1 MQKLT
6 EQQVRHWINSIV
18 GVECLAED
26 CERAVSPV
34 ARAATLALADVP
46 YVETYSRLEAFTKNT
61 SLRKFRAFLDEVV
74 RVMDDCGVHPWTTA
88 DEGKVSP

>member
-18 GVECLAED
+18 SHEGPED
-26 CERAVSPV
+26 GEHSLSPV
-34 ARAATLALADVP
+34 ARIVTCALADVP
-46 YVETYSRLEAFTKNT
+46 YVETYNALEMLRMSN

-74 RVMDDCGVHPWTTA
+74 RVMDDCGVKPWTAA
-88 DEGKVSP
+88 DEKGQ

>member
-1 MQKLT
+1 MQQLT

-18 GVECLAED
+18 EVECPAED

-34 ARAATLALADVP
+34 ARAVTLALADAP
-46 YVETYSRLEAFTKNT
+46 YVETYNRLEILRTSN

-74 RVMDDCGVHPWTTA
+74 RVMDDCGVRPWTAA
-88 DEGKVSP
+88 DEEKVSS